1 MARPTP
7 DEITF
12 LPSLHSGTILSCPD
26 CGMGLYMLIKKV
38 QRGGRFSGSVK
49 SLVGVPEYAGGG
61 MPRRCPLC
69 KRGEWWYP
77 PGTVHTLQHGWV
89 E

>member
-1 MARPTP
+1 MARPAA

-12 LPSLHSGTILSCPD
+12 LSSLNSGTILSCPE
-26 CGMGLYMLIKKV
+26 CGMGLYMLTKKV

-49 SLVGVPEYAGGG
+49 SLAGVPEYAGGG
-61 MPRRCPLC
+61 MPITCPLC
-69 KRGEWWYP
+69 KTGEWWYP
-77 PGTVHTLQHGWV
+77 PGTVHTLQRGWV